1 MLGAAVTWFAF
12 TRFREVK
19 PDIQL
24 DKIKLPAGFKIELFA
39 ENVTNAR
46 SMCLSPSGTLFVGT
60 RDEGSVYALVD
71 QNGDHKADKMYTIAK
86 GLQMPNG
93 VAFKD
98 GSLYVAEVSKIWRF
112 DRIEQNLSN
121 PPKPVLITDKYP
133 DKTHHGWKYIAFGP
147 DGKLYV
153 PVGAPCNVCESED
166 PVFNTITRINPDGSN
181 REIVARGVRNSVGFT
196 WHPQT
201 KELWFTDNGRDWMG
215 DDSPS
220 CELNHLTRVGEHF
233 GFPYCHEGDILDP
246 KFGEGHQCSE
256 FTPPAMKLGPH
267 VAPLG
272 LKFYT
277 GNQFPASYKNQIF
290 IAEHGSWNRAN
301 KIGYRIALVHMQG
314 NQCTS
319 VENFAE
325 GWLQGE
331 NAWGRPVDIEWL
343 PDGSMLVSDDQANA
357 IYLISYQR

>member
-1 MLGAAVTWFAF
+1 MNRYKWSLLLVLGAAVTWFAF

-181 REIVARGVRNSVGFT
+181 REIVARGVRNSVGRRSKT
-196 WHPQT
+196 
-201 KELWFTDNGRDWMG
+201 N
-215 DDSPS
+215 
-220 CELNHLTRVGEHF
+220 C
-233 GFPYCHEGDILDP
+233 
-246 KFGEGHQCSE
+246 
-256 FTPPAMKLGPH
+256 
-267 VAPLG
+267 LG
-272 LKFYT
+272 L
-277 GNQFPASYKNQIF
+277 
-290 IAEHGSWNRAN
+290 
-301 KIGYRIALVHMQG
+301 
-314 NQCTS
+314 
-319 VENFAE
+319 
-325 GWLQGE
+325 
-331 NAWGRPVDIEWL
+331 
-343 PDGSMLVSDDQANA
+343 
-357 IYLISYQR
+357 